1 MVAILGYRRLPRF
14 YQITHNK
21 IFLAPLGVTLSIHFM
36 RRNPPLL
43 PRISACSCAS
53 VRWLG
58 LHTCTWPMAW
68 SVDINTFYKHD
79 LHVKTDILATMSQG
93 FISRVY
99 VYVFVFSCCILT
111 LLLSESLRDVTIH
124 SLITI
129 YIPIL
134 KNSSTR
140 EISLSD
146 EQMEVIWII
155 SIISTSKIEFSPRML
170 VELWSQ
176 EENSWIKG
184 VKEIQSYPLF
194 LRNTCFAKGEVETK
208 IL

>member
-1 MVAILGYRRLPRF
+1 
-14 YQITHNK
+14 
-21 IFLAPLGVTLSIHFM
+21 
-36 RRNPPLL
+36 
-43 PRISACSCAS
+43 
-53 VRWLG
+53 
-58 LHTCTWPMAW
+58 MAW

-79 LHVKTDILATMSQG
+79 LHVKTDKLATMSLG
-93 FISRVY
+93 YISRVY

-134 KNSSTR
+134 NNSSSR

-155 SIISTSKIEFSPRML
+155 SIISTSIIEFSPRML

-176 EENSWIKG
+176 EENNWIKG

-194 LRNTCFAKGEVETK
+194 LRNTYFAKGEVETK

>member
-1 MVAILGYRRLPRF
+1 
-14 YQITHNK
+14 
-21 IFLAPLGVTLSIHFM
+21 
-36 RRNPPLL
+36 
-43 PRISACSCAS
+43 
-53 VRWLG
+53 
-58 LHTCTWPMAW
+58 MAW

-79 LHVKTDILATMSQG
+79 LRVKTDKLATMSLG
-93 FISRVY
+93 YISRVY
-99 VYVFVFSCCILT
+99 VYVFIFSCCILT

-155 SIISTSKIEFSPRML
+155 SIISTSKIEFLPRML

-176 EENSWIKG
+176 EENNWIKG

-194 LRNTCFAKGEVETK
+194 LRNTYFAKGEVETK